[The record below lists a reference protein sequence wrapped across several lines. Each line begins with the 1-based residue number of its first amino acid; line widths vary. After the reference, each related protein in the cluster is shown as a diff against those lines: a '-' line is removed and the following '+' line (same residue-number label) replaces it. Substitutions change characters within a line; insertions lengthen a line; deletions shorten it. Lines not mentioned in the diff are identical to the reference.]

1 MKNQI
6 ERVKLIFDFLQG
18 SIWISD
24 VETCEPLTG
33 IDSSSKKNI
42 YVLLSTLLTDASF
55 NVKIKIKKR
64 LSSLR
69 VRSPFLYY

>member
-24 VETCEPLTG
+24 VETCETLTG

-42 YVLLSTLLTDASF
+42 YVLISTLLKDASF